1 MTAGP
6 GSPGRTPS
14 AYQPATPHSC
24 GGSSV
29 PSVSRPT
36 DSRPVS
42 TPIAGTTRR
51 AGGATAGRADGSA
64 CAGPVGPS
72 GIAGIPGDV
81 AARVTGTGAELDEA
95 GAVCSSGR
103 AFAALQATPHAAT
116 AKLVRMMRSLAVV
129 MPRRIAAVPA

>member
-51 AGGATAGRADGSA
+51 AGRATAGRADGSA
-64 CAGPVGPS
+64 CAGPVGPA
-72 GIAGIPGDV
+72 GIAGMPDDV
-81 AARVTGTGAELDEA
+81 AARVPGSGTGAGLDEA
-95 GAVCSSGR
+95 GAVRSAGL
-103 AFAALQATPHAAT
+103 AFAAPQATAHAAT
-116 AKLVRMMRSLAVV
+116 TRLARMMRSLAVF
-129 MPRRIAAVPA
+129 MP